1 MKIYTRFKDTFLRF
15 ESKIYE
21 QYQYLT
27 TPAREFMVSFCIVLF
42 GVLATTIVIYGDKAE
57 IAAANVKIVEIQHDR
72 ERLVLLN
79 EVKIAKIQIAADIES
94 LKYKLKIA
102 ETQAATNPY
111 TFHPTPVN
119 VFIDPNNQKYA
130 IETSDGIT
138 EIEISMIKVDNR
150 TYTPEQRKLMT
161 MAFHIGQDVGF
172 PETIQSLLLQ
182 ETMAG
187 AYGDRIGDT
196 NLRIGKR
203 SYGVMQMKVATAKKV
218 LKKYPKLIAKY
229 FPTRKTL
236 KRVRDEEL
244 IIRLIQDDE
253 FNIRLAALNFDIHRK
268 RSKSWAQAV
277 VAYNTGQGTAN
288 KIKYPKKHIYYGHIL
303 KRMIT
308 EVRPFNRETNLTL

>member
-1 MKIYTRFKDTFLRF
+1 MKIYVHFKDALLRF

-21 QYQYLT
+21 KYQYLT
-27 TPAREFMVSFCIVLF
+27 TPSRESMISFCIVFL
-42 GVLATTIVIYGDKAE
+42 GVLATTIIIHDDKAKMAE
-57 IAAANVKIVEIQHDR
+57 ANVKIVEIQQDMAQF
-72 ERLVLLN
+72 VLLN
-79 EVKIAKIQIAADIES
+79 EVKITKMQIAADIES

-111 TFHPTPVN
+111 AFHPTPVN

-130 IETSDGIT
+130 IETSDGVT
-138 EIEISMIKVDNR
+138 EIEISMIKVNNR

-182 ETMAG
+182 ETQAG

-218 LKKYPKLIAKY
+218 LKKYPKLIPKY

-253 FNIRLAALNFDIHRK
+253 FNIRLAALNFNIHRK
-268 RSKSWAQAV
+268 QSKSWAQAV

-288 KIKYPKKHIYYGHIL
+288 KINYPKKHIYYNHIL
-303 KRMIT
+303 KRMIS